1 MRAAHRHFVALA
13 AVLLLAAC
21 DRAPTLPKLNSH
33 DVIVAFGDSLTH
45 GTGAS
50 SDTAYPAVLASLT
63 GRTVINAGVP
73 GDTTASALQRLPAV
87 LAEHQ
92 PRLVLLCLGGN
103 DMLRKQSNAATEN
116 NLRLLVQSIRASGA
130 EVMLIAVPEPKL
142 FGGAPDF
149 YQRVAE
155 DMRLQRRAEGQPPQG
170 RPHPRQ
176 RRRLPRG
183 RRTTGRIPARGGRAL
198 KFLLALARLIDALT
212 ERIGRIAIW
221 LVLIATLISAG
232 NALIRYL
239 LGESSNA
246 WLEIQWYL
254 FGAMFLLGAGYTLKH
269 NGHVRIDILYN
280 RLGPRG
286 QAWIDLAGG
295 LLFLL
300 PMAVLLA
307 WLAWPMFH
315 EAWLT
320 HEMSPDAGG
329 LLRWPVKLLLPVGF
343 ALLALQG
350 VAEVIKRIGVLS
362 GHLVLP
368 HEAPEEEV

>member
-1 MRAAHRHFVALA
+1 
-13 AVLLLAAC
+13 
-21 DRAPTLPKLNSH
+21 
-33 DVIVAFGDSLTH
+33 
-45 GTGAS
+45 
-50 SDTAYPAVLASLT
+50 
-63 GRTVINAGVP
+63 
-73 GDTTASALQRLPAV
+73 
-87 LAEHQ
+87 
-92 PRLVLLCLGGN
+92 
-103 DMLRKQSNAATEN
+103 
-116 NLRLLVQSIRASGA
+116 
-130 EVMLIAVPEPKL
+130 
-142 FGGAPDF
+142 
-149 YQRVAE
+149 
-155 DMRLQRRAEGQPPQG
+155 
-170 RPHPRQ
+170 
-176 RRRLPRG
+176 
-183 RRTTGRIPARGGRAL
+183 L

-212 ERIGRIAIW
+212 ERIGRVVIW
-221 LVLIATLISAG
+221 LVLVATLISAG